1 MGLPTSAGH
10 GTRQWPIESGDL
22 GRREI
27 PVCSPTAIMHDADAR
42 SRDGKEVQAC
52 RATPARRK
60 LRSRTQEPG
69 TPKNDHS
76 PMRTPCRGST
86 RFNAPPR
93 LSPNTPCPCLVCL
106 PHGSHGFGH
115 GAVARNVRGRLPPN
129 HQRWV
134 KPSLWLARAAGE
146 SPGDGGRSRN
156 STLSC
161 SSVSWLATGEDEG
174 GRPS

>member
-86 RFNAPPR
+86 RFNAPPQ
-93 LSPNTPCPCLVCL
+93 LSPNTPCPCLVCSIAVSGTQFSKR
-106 PHGSHGFGH
+106 GSWTMPPARFGLSFNKH
-115 GAVARNVRGRLPPN
+115 
-129 HQRWV
+129 
-134 KPSLWLARAAGE
+134 LASGWAYR
-146 SPGDGGRSRN
+146 RR
-156 STLSC
+156 C
-161 SSVSWLATGEDEG
+161 SFIN
-174 GRPS
+174 